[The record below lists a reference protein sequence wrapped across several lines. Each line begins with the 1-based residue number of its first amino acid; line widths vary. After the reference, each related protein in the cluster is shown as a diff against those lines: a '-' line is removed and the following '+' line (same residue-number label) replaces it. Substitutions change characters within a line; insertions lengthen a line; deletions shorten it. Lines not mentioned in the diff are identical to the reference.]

1 MKCLVSIESRLGL
14 EGKLWEKL
22 ENYSVQEKRHN
33 IFMQKDGHFGVFS
46 VCSGMLCCHSASIG
60 TLCVWCTVCI
70 SLSLAVC
77 GPVFYADCPWGD
89 NGRILHSGAVGGRGQ
104 KSQ

>member
-1 MKCLVSIESRLGL
+1 MFRYALLS
-14 EGKLWEKL
+14 
-22 ENYSVQEKRHN
+22 
-33 IFMQKDGHFGVFS
+33 
-46 VCSGMLCCHSASIG
+46 LCIHRYIV
-60 TLCVWCTVCI
+60 CVWCTVCI